1 MSERTDI
8 YVFEEGD
15 QFVVEWE
22 GKRYEAG
29 NPFGLDS
36 RLSYAG
42 LPSPRNLHLV
52 EKAEAERLN
61 R

>member
-1 MSERTDI
+1 MSERTDV

-36 RLSYAG
+36 KLAAAG
-42 LPSPRNLHLV
+42 LPAPRNLRLV
-52 EKAEAERLN
+52 KKSEAERLN
-61 R
+61 Q